1 MSTTT
6 NVYDLVAQ
14 SFDAKIAA
22 IRHGIPSSQVSVV
35 KDDLGISQK
44 DILNFLRINERT
56 GTRALKEDRLLDQS
70 SSERLLRLVEAQN
83 LATDVFENKETGIS
97 WLTTKNSV
105 LGDKPIELLDTDI
118 GYEQVKRVLTS
129 IAWGLPV

>member
-1 MSTTT
+1 MPTTT
-6 NVYDLVAQ
+6 NVYELVAQ
-14 SFDAKIAA
+14 SFADKIAA

-56 GTRALKEDRLLDQS
+56 GTRALKQDRLLDQS

-83 LATDVFENKETGIS
+83 LATDVFENKETGIN
-97 WLTTKNSV
+97 WLTTKNTV
-105 LGDKPIELLDTDI
+105 LGDKPIQLLDTDI